1 MRQYFS
7 ALITLCF
14 LSLSIHSTLGQMQ
27 STSISGS
34 LINDAGA
41 PIPYSTI
48 AWFKADSSL
57 IKGAISDNAGDFS
70 LVSDFSGTSYIV
82 VQNIEFQTYT
92 SPFLE
97 LEAGE
102 QLVVAPISLS
112 ASTEALSEVVVS
124 AKRQMVEVLPDRM
137 VFNVSSSINASGNN
151 GLELL
156 SKAPGVVI
164 DPDNNVILQGKSG
177 VRIFINGRPSRL
189 SGADLATLLESMQ
202 SDNIELI
209 ELITNP
215 SAKYEAEGNAGI
227 INIKLK
233 NNVNLGYNGSII
245 SSYSK
250 GDSPRLSNGIS
261 FNYGKNKLGIT
272 ANVTR
277 FDNVFEEG
285 FEDLK
290 QQSGFGLSLKSIEK
304 QNRNGYNVST
314 SLTYDL
320 SDKHSFN
327 LAVGGVV
334 TNADDKLIS
343 NTYIANNANPEEDQ
357 ILASQTLTNYLS
369 NNYNYNL
376 NYIWAINKKSSL
388 TADVSYGSFNKDNR
402 IEQPNTYFDATDNSP
417 IREVNNTFD
426 PYTAIDLYSAK
437 VDYEYNFERFSL
449 STGAKYYQVIT
460 ENEFVVSEVVGGVES
475 INSEKSNVFNYTEE
489 VAAIYAIVN
498 AELVKD
504 LKLSAGLRIENTNS
518 LGVLE
523 STQQTAND
531 RVPRNYI
538 NYFPNISLAYKMGRS
553 AFSIGYGN
561 RIARPNY
568 QDLNPFEAKTS
579 ELVIWKGNPFLNPNF
594 ITNYQFTYSWN
605 DALVISNTYSI
616 TEGYFARILEIVDE
630 TSTFIVPQNMRKTT
644 TNGLSISYPFQI
656 AKWWDVSAF
665 FVYNRSTFEGEFDN
679 ATIDI
684 TTDIFNVRMQSSI
697 TLPWDIAMSLSAYYS
712 SPYIWRGSIELA
724 SYYGIEYG
732 LRKDFFDNK
741 LQVRL
746 TGADIFN
753 TSSDFGYEGDYG
765 GIQILGVYSADNQ
778 RFGFGLTY
786 KFGNNTIKN
795 RSRKGGLEDQLDRI
809 SN

>member
-1 MRQYFS
+1 MNGYHT
-7 ALITLCF
+7 ALILIGCI
-14 LSLSIHSTLGQMQ
+14 SLFFNNSDAQGQ
-27 STSISGS
+27 STSISGR
-34 LINDAGA
+34 LINDSGA

-57 IKGAISDNAGDFS
+57 IKGAISDNSGDFS
-70 LVSDFSGTSYIV
+70 LVSDFSGISYLV
-82 VQNIEFQTYT
+82 VQNIAFQTFT
-92 SPFLE
+92 TTLLE
-97 LEAGE
+97 LKAGE
-102 QLVVAPISLS
+102 QLVLDPISLL

-233 NNVNLGYNGSII
+233 NNINLGYNGSVI

-261 FNYGKNKLGIT
+261 FNYGKNKLGLT

-277 FDNVFEEG
+277 FDNIFEEG
-285 FEDLK
+285 FADLK
-290 QQSGFGLSLKSIEK
+290 VQSGYGLNSRSLEK
-304 QNRNGYNVST
+304 QNRKGYNVST

-320 SDKHSFN
+320 SDKHSVN
-327 LAVGGVV
+327 LSVGGVL
-334 TNADDKLIS
+334 TDANDKLIS
-343 NTYIANNANPEEDQ
+343 DTYIANYANPNEDQ
-357 ILASQTLTNYLS
+357 LLASQTLTKNTAA
-369 NNYNYNL
+369 NYNYNL
-376 NYIWAINKKSSL
+376 NYIWAIDIKSSL
-388 TADVSYGSFNKDNR
+388 SADVSYGSFSKDNR
-402 IEQPNTYFDATDNSP
+402 IDQPNTYFDANDNSP
-417 IREVNNTFD
+417 IREVNNAFD

-437 VDYEYNFERFSL
+437 VDYEYNFERFTL
-449 STGAKYYQVIT
+449 SSGVKYYQVIT
-460 ENEFVVSEVVGGVES
+460 VNEFVVSEVVGGLES
-475 INSEKSNVFNYTEE
+475 VNLEKSNVFNYTEE

-504 LKLSAGLRIENTNS
+504 LKLSAGVRIENTNS
-518 LGVLE
+518 VGVLE
-523 STQQTAND
+523 SAQQTADN
-531 RVPRNYI
+531 RVPRNYT
-538 NYFPNISLAYKMGRS
+538 NYFPNISLAYKMGKS

-568 QDLNPFEAKTS
+568 QDLNPFEEKKS
-579 ELVIWKGNPFLNPNF
+579 ELVVWKGNPFLNPNF
-594 ITNYQFTYSWN
+594 ISNYQFTYSWN

-630 TSTFIVPQNMRKTT
+630 TSTFIVPQNMRRTT
-644 TNGLSISYPFQI
+644 TNGLSISYPLQI
-656 AKWWDVSAF
+656 AKWWDLSAF

-697 TLPWDIAMSLSAYYS
+697 ALPMDIAMSMSAYYN

-724 SYYGIEYG
+724 SYYGIELG
-732 LRKDFFDNK
+732 LKKDFFDK
-741 LQVRL
+741 KMQLRL

-753 TSSDFGYEGDYG
+753 TASDFGYDGDYG
-765 GIQILGVYSADNQ
+765 GIQISGVYSADNQ

-786 KFGNNTIKN
+786 KFGNNDIKN
-795 RSRKGGLEDQLDRI
+795 RSRKGGLDDELDRI